1 MKRILARLVLLL
13 ITCSLTDAAVT
24 IDPSDSHI
32 QYTGRWDFSNPSAPW
47 CGWQGSSIIARFHG
61 TGITATFDS
70 GDTTEYFRIIID
82 DDQANS
88 NKIPV
93 FNTIQTYTLA
103 SGLVDSTHKVEIVKE
118 TYSNMG
124 NKATFYGFEVTGA
137 GLVSP
142 PARPPRKIEFY
153 GDSNLAGQSLE
164 HEQNQSATNLRG
176 SYYGYA
182 GITSRMFN
190 AEYHNISKSGATI
203 SSQNGVYDR
212 IGYNYSTPKWDFNNF
227 QPDVVVVNLGAND
240 VGSPEF
246 KIKNDY
252 HAFLDDLRTVHPGAH
267 IMLFNAWGWDYNEP
281 ANYIHEVIA
290 ERSDPNMSSKTFPWL
305 FEQWHGCEYDH
316 AGMAQVLADH
326 LSSVMGWS
334 QNPIDVMDGFGH
346 NGNVANGSFEEVAP
360 FGGYGWR
367 YMASGVSRIYD
378 PAGAY
383 DGDYYLC
390 LNSGK
395 NVHQPNPAN
404 PGDEFTVT
412 VWMRGATTG
421 DQAKITID
429 FRDQKMWTAP
439 LQTATETK
447 TLTTSWQQYSM
458 SATAPTGGPNP
469 VFHTRLTLEAALGD
483 IGYFDDAVLINYGF
497 YFDKLLNMARHW
509 LSSDP
514 SADIA
519 PPPDGD
525 GVVDYTDFGALNE
538 SWLGK

>member
-1 MKRILARLVLLL
+1 MKRIVACSATLL
-13 ITCSLTDAAVT
+13 IVLSTTAVAVT
-24 IDPSDSHI
+24 IDPIDSNI
-32 QYTGRWDFSNPSAPW
+32 LYTGRWDFSNPSAPW
-47 CGWQGSSIIARFHG
+47 CGWQGSSIIARFNG

-82 DDQANS
+82 DDPANS
-88 NKIPV
+88 DKIPV

-103 SGLVDSTHKVEIVKE
+103 SGLADSTHKVEIVKE
-118 TYSNMG
+118 SYSDLG
-124 NKATFYGFEVTGA
+124 NKAVFYGFEVTGA

-164 HEQNQSATNLRG
+164 HEQNQSATSLRG

-190 AEYHNISKSGATI
+190 AEYQNISKSGATI
-203 SSQNGVYDR
+203 SSQNSVYDR
-212 IGYNYSTPKWDFNNF
+212 IGYNYSTPKWDFNDF
-227 QPDVVVVNLGAND
+227 PADVVVVNLGAND
-240 VGSPEF
+240 VGSSKS

-252 HAFLDDLRTVHPGAH
+252 HAFLDDLRIAHPSAH

-290 ERSDPNMSSKTFPWL
+290 ERGDPNMSSKIFPWL

-346 NGNVANGSFEEVAP
+346 NGNVANGSFEDIAP

-367 YMASGVSRIYD
+367 YMTNGANRIYN

-383 DGDYYLC
+383 DGDYYLSI
-390 LNSGK
+390 NSGS
-395 NVHQPNPAN
+395 VHQPNPAN
-404 PGDEFTVT
+404 PGDELTLKL
-412 VWMRGATTG
+412 WMRGANTG

-439 LQTATETK
+439 LQTTTETK
-447 TLTTSWQQYSM
+447 TLTTNWQQYSM
-458 SATAPTGGPNP
+458 TATAPTGGLHP
-469 VFHTRLTLEAALGD
+469 VFHTRVTLEAVSGD
-483 IGYFDDAVLINYGF
+483 LVYFDDVVLTNYSF
-497 YFDKLLNMARHW
+497 YFDKLLNMAGHW
-509 LSSDP
+509 LSSD
-514 SADIA
+514 SDADIA
-519 PPPDGD
+519 PPPAGD
-525 GVVDYTDFGALNE
+525 GVVDYIDFSALSE
-538 SWLGK
+538 SWLGD